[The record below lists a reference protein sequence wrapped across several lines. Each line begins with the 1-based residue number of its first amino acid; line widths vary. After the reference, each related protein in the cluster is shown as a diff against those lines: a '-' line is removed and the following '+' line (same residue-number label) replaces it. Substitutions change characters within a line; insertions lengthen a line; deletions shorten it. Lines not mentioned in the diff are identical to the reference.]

1 MNRRLRAAR
10 SWQCTSGSARDVH
23 LSSAK
28 IEGVPVM
35 NRPGLLVVLVALIA
49 AIASSPLT

>member
-1 MNRRLRAAR
+1 M
-10 SWQCTSGSARDVH
+10 H
-23 LSSAK
+23 LSSAR
-28 IEGVPVM
+28 IEGVAVM